1 MMEPFALAIA
11 KNKSGRNAMTSLSL
25 KATLLGAATA
35 LAFAGAAYAEPK
47 IEVLHYWTSGGE
59 SKAVLELK
67 KEFQAAGGTW
77 VDSPVAGG
85 GGDAAA
91 TVLRSRVLAG
101 NPPSVVQMKGP
112 NIKDWAG
119 QGVLNDI
126 DDVAKAENWDN
137 LLPPLIKDVVTYE
150 GKYVAAPVNI
160 HRVNWIWANPDVLK
174 KAGIAMPTTWD
185 EFNAA
190 ADKLKAA
197 GITPLAHG
205 GQPWQDATV
214 FETVVLGIGGPDF
227 YHKAFVELDDATL
240 RSDTMVKVFDEMRKL
255 RGYVDEG
262 FSNREWNLATG
273 MVMNGQ
279 AAFQIMGDWAKGE
292 FTAAGKK
299 PGVDFLCAP
308 TPGTQGY
315 LLNTDSFVFFTVKG
329 GGPDVVAGQKLF
341 AKLLMGADFQ
351 EIFNLYKG
359 SIPARLGVKRD
370 KFDACAIKSM
380 DDLDLSIKNHSLE
393 PSMAHEMA
401 TTGAVRGAIL
411 DVVTEHF
418 NSDMASAA
426 AATKLADAVA
436 AAK

>member
-1 MMEPFALAIA
+1 MSSPA
-11 KNKSGRNAMTSLSL
+11 L
-25 KATLLGAATA
+25 KAALLGA
-35 LAFAGAAYAEPK
+35 LAASAIAHSAMAGPTV
-47 IEVLHYWTSGGE
+47 EVLHYWTSGGE

-85 GGDAAA
+85 GGDAQA

-137 LLPPLIKDVVTYE
+137 LLPPLLKDVVTYD

-160 HRVNWIWANPDVLK
+160 HRVNWIWANPQVLA
-174 KAGIAMPTTWD
+174 KAGIAMPITWD

-190 ADKLKAA
+190 ADKLKAM
-197 GITPLAHG
+197 GVTPLAHG

-227 YHKAFVELDDATL
+227 YHKALVELDDASL

-255 RGYVDEG
+255 RGYVDDG

-308 TPGTQGY
+308 TPGAQGY
-315 LLNTDSFVFFTVKG
+315 LLNTDSFVFFNVKN

-401 TTGAVRGAIL
+401 TSGAVRGAIL

-418 NSDMASAA
+418 NSAMSSPA
-426 AATKLADAVA
+426 AATKLADAIA
-436 AAK
+436 GAK

>member
-1 MMEPFALAIA
+1 MKSNSIGRTAVKTHSLKSAFLGALAA
-11 KNKSGRNAMTSLSL
+11 AALS
-25 KATLLGAATA
+25 GAA
-35 LAFAGAAYAEPK
+35 LAEPTV
-47 IEVLHYWTSGGE
+47 EVLHYWTSGGE

-67 KEFQAAGGTW
+67 KEFQAAGGKW

-85 GGDAAA
+85 GGDAQA
-91 TVLRSRVLAG
+91 TVLRARVLAG

-112 NIKDWAG
+112 QIKDWAA

-126 DDVAKAENWDN
+126 NSVAQAEKWDE
-137 LLPPLIKDVVTYE
+137 LLPPLLKEVVTYD

-160 HRVNWIWANPDVLK
+160 HRVNWIWANPEVLK
-174 KAGIAMPTTWD
+174 KAGVAMPTTWD

-190 ADKLKAA
+190 AEKLKAA
-197 GITPLAHG
+197 GIIPLAHG
-205 GQPWQDATV
+205 GQPWQDATI
-214 FETVVLGIGGPDF
+214 FETVVLGIGGADF
-227 YHKAFVELDDATL
+227 YRKAFIELDDATL
-240 RSDTMVKVFDEMRKL
+240 RSPTMVKVFEQMRKL
-255 RGYVDEG
+255 RGDVDPG
-262 FSNREWNLATG
+262 FPNRDWNLATG

-308 TPGTQGY
+308 TPGDPGY
-315 LLNTDSFVFFTVKG
+315 ILNTDSFVFFTVKG
-329 GGPDVVAGQKLF
+329 GGQDVIDGQNLF
-341 AKLLMGADFQ
+341 AKLIMGADFQ
-351 EIFNLYKG
+351 EVFNLYKG

-370 KFDACAIKSM
+370 KFDACAVRSM
-380 DDLDLSIKNHSLE
+380 EDLDLAVKDNSLV

-401 TTGAVRGAIL
+401 TSGAVRGAIM

-418 NSDMASAA
+418 NSDMAADA

>member
-1 MMEPFALAIA
+1 
-11 KNKSGRNAMTSLSL
+11 MTSPAM
-25 KATLLGAATA
+25 KATLLGAVTFLTFAGS
-35 LAFAGAAYAEPK
+35 AFAGPTVD
-47 IEVLHYWTSGGE
+47 VLHWWTSGGE
-59 SKAVLELK
+59 SKAMLELK

-77 VDSPVAGG
+77 IDSAVAGG

-112 NIKDWAG
+112 TIKDWAG
-119 QGVLNDI
+119 QGALNDI
-126 DDVAKAENWDN
+126 DDVAKSENWNN
-137 LLPPLIKDVVTYE
+137 LLPPLLKDVVTYE
-150 GKYVAAPVNI
+150 DKYVAAPVNI
-160 HRVNWIWANPDVLK
+160 HRINWIWANPQVLE
-174 KAGIAMPTTWD
+174 KAGVVMP
-185 EFNAA
+185 
-190 ADKLKAA
+190 
-197 GITPLAHG
+197 
-205 GQPWQDATV
+205 
-214 FETVVLGIGGPDF
+214 
-227 YHKAFVELDDATL
+227 
-240 RSDTMVKVFDEMRKL
+240 
-255 RGYVDEG
+255 
-262 FSNREWNLATG
+262 
-273 MVMNGQ
+273 
-279 AAFQIMGDWAKGE
+279 GE

-299 PGVDFLCAP
+299 PGVDFICAP
-308 TPGTQGY
+308 TPGAQGY
-315 LLNTDSFVFFTVKG
+315 LLNTDSFVFFNVKN
-329 GGPDVVAGQKLF
+329 GGPDVAAGQKLF

-351 EIFNLYKG
+351 ELFNLYKG